1 MGELGWKTNAPT
13 KVFCENRVAVFIGND
28 DARRTKH
35 ARYVD
40 IRFHYARHCQRE
52 GRVKFVDIASAENIA
67 DVFTKALGRVK
78 FTSFAERITQPITAG
93 AVGLR
98 DEGE

>member
-1 MGELGWKTNAPT
+1 M
-13 KVFCENRVAVFIGND
+13 
-28 DARRTKH
+28 
-35 ARYVD
+35 
-40 IRFHYARHCQRE
+40 
-52 GRVKFVDIASAENIA
+52 KFVDIASAENIA

-98 DEGE
+98 RARSISLSVFSRI